1 MEKLYICTYCEKN
14 TYGRETS
21 QMYWIWKTIH
31 TEEQPY
37 HSSARKYG
45 AAGIGLLYAVS
56 VTIVLEIPKN

>member
-1 MEKLYICTYCEKN
+1 
-14 TYGRETS
+14 
-21 QMYWIWKTIH
+21 MYWIWKTIH

-56 VTIVLEIPKN
+56 VTNLGKIAKEKGY

>member
-14 TYGRETS
+14 TYRRETS

-45 AAGIGLLYAVS
+45 AAGVGLLYAVS
-56 VTIVLEIPKN
+56 GTIVLEIPKD

>member
-1 MEKLYICTYCEKN
+1 MYLLWEEHIQERNLTNVLDMEK
-14 TYGRETS
+14 
-21 QMYWIWKTIH
+21 IH

>member
-14 TYGRETS
+14 TYRRETS
-21 QMYWIWKTIH
+21 QMYWIWKTVH

>member
-1 MEKLYICTYCEKN
+1 
-14 TYGRETS
+14 
-21 QMYWIWKTIH
+21 MYWVWKTIH